1 MTHDIDAPADE
12 CRHDAER
19 AKRAAAAATG
29 PTAKQRQR
37 SIAKNA
43 EAEAIEIEN
52 DVA

>member
-12 CRHDAER
+12 CRDEAER
-19 AKRAAAAATG
+19 AKSAAVAATD
-29 PTAKQRQR
+29 PKAKQRQR

-43 EAEAIEIEN
+43 QAEAIEIEN